1 MTMENNMR
9 KEEWQP
15 DTRLN
20 DPEEEPI
27 KACFDFGSR
36 KILDDGKLRFEFIIR
51 MDVGDISFRGFRYD
65 PETDELLLPSYRAGQ
80 GWQQYVK
87 LDGPILDG
95 LREKAKELG
104 QELAE
109 TEPVEGKVVGV
120 E

>member
-1 MTMENNMR
+1 MS

-20 DPEEEPI
+20 NLEG
-27 KACFDFGSR
+27 KTVGALFDFGSR

-51 MDVGDISFRGFRYD
+51 TEVGDITFRGWRYD

-95 LREKAKELG
+95 LREKAKELE
-104 QELAE
+104 QELEE
-109 TEPVEGKVVGV
+109 TEQVEGEVV
-120 E
+120 EARD

>member
-1 MTMENNMR
+1 MS

-20 DPEEEPI
+20 DPEG
-27 KACFDFGSR
+27 KTVGALFDFGSR

-51 MDVGDISFRGFRYD
+51 TEVGDITFRGFRYD
-65 PETDELLLPSYRAGQ
+65 TETDQLLLPSYRAGQ
-80 GWQQYVK
+80 GWQQYVR

-104 QELAE
+104 QELAK
-109 TEPVEGKVVGV
+109 TEPVEAEVV
-120 E
+120 EARN

>member
-1 MTMENNMR
+1 MNNGD
-9 KEEWQP
+9 WQI
-15 DTRLN
+15 DSRLL
-20 DPEEEPI
+20 DPEDEPV

-51 MDVGDISFRGFRYD
+51 TDVGDITFRGFRYD
-65 PETDELLLPSYRAGQ
+65 PDTDQLLLPSYRAGQ
-80 GWQQYVK
+80 GWQRYVK

-95 LREKAKELG
+95 LCQKAKELG

-109 TEPVEGKVVGV
+109 TEPVEGEVVGA

>member
-1 MTMENNMR
+1 MG

-20 DPEEEPI
+20 DPEG
-27 KACFDFGSR
+27 KTVGALFDFGSR

-51 MDVGDISFRGFRYD
+51 TDVGDITFRGWRYD
-65 PETDELLLPSYRAGQ
+65 PETDQLLLPSYRAGQ

-95 LREKAKELG
+95 LRQKVKELG

-109 TEPVEGKVVGV
+109 TEQVEGEVV
-120 E
+120 EARD